1 MFGYCALLQLG
12 DKMQHQFAAAYSPM
26 NPKEP
31 VNVSYVGKPSQRL
44 QLFTELKGKF
54 DGGSSEFLAGFRL
67 KFLEGSITG
76 FMNSNLK
83 AYATYAKTVEQ
94 NVIKMEFNTQ
104 MDFKSPRKPCL
115 FGVNLN
121 LGM

>member
-1 MFGYCALLQLG
+1 MFGYCAYYQIG
-12 DKMQHQFAAAYSPM
+12 EKMQHQFAGSYQPM

-31 VNVSYVGKPSQRL
+31 LNFSYVGKPSQRL

-54 DGGSSEFLAGFRL
+54 DSGTSDYLAGFRL

-83 AYATYAKTVEQ
+83 AYATYSKTVEQ
-94 NVIKMEFNTQ
+94 NVIKMEINTQ

-115 FGVNLN
+115 FGVNMN